1 MSDQT
6 LTLLSPAKLNL
17 FLHILGRRDDGYHEL
32 QSLFQLLDYGD
43 VLEINPEDS
52 ELLSLHI
59 TAESPIK
66 SISMDDN
73 LILKAAQLLRKASGK
88 PNLGA
93 SISITKRIPIGA
105 GLSPIIDKYTG
116 QPCSVS
122 KIPDIDRNLL
132 QYPVPGVP

>member
-17 FLHILGRRDDGYHEL
+17 FLHILGLRDDGYHEL

-73 LILKAAQLLRKASGK
+73 LILKAAQLLS
-88 PNLGA
+88 L
-93 SISITKRIPIGA
+93 IHI
-105 GLSPIIDKYTG
+105 
-116 QPCSVS
+116 
-122 KIPDIDRNLL
+122 
-132 QYPVPGVP
+132 